1 MSFSKRSLVAMSEAA
16 LIAAGGGLAAWYSPL
31 LGPLAIACVVLLARF
46 RGRIQSFIGAFSFSL
61 LAPLSAF
68 LNPRFA
74 HSHVE
79 LVQLIVATCA
89 IWLCVFFASGAKAD
103 TTAPPKSEGP
113 VHARENIWEIVLRMF
128 PGWMWLARPDGTP
141 EFASLAALSYT
152 GLAAEEALTDAYS
165 RVHPD
170 DKKRRADHWKKLLET
185 GAPGEIE
192 MRIRGADGAYRWFVS
207 RAYPIRD
214 ASGKLERWVSI
225 NWDIDDR
232 KRSEQ
237 QIRDRLTQ
245 LNLMEERF
253 PGFLWKALPDG
264 QVTYI
269 NRYCEDY
276 LGITA
281 EEAAVG
287 WGRLIHPDD
296 RDEVMR
302 RWAIVTSGGQ
312 WHDHVHRLLGKDG
325 QYRWFQSRITAI
337 RDESGGVVALHGLM
351 MDAHDMV
358 STEGSFRQEEKQL
371 RRLVDAMPAMIWR
384 ADSSGRI
391 DRWNRTMIET
401 IGKPWDTSETFDLI
415 SKIDSAQA
423 REVEQRW
430 AKSVRLGI
438 PYEDTYRILGN
449 DGSYHWHLVRA
460 QPLRDDGGNI
470 IGWYGVH
477 TDIDALKKAEAALQK
492 REHELLNI
500 IDTVPSMLWAASP
513 AGEATHISRRLSEY
527 SGWPLEKFLNLGWE
541 EYHHP
546 DDFESTKNDFFRSI
560 QTGES
565 FNSVH
570 RLRRADGEYR
580 WHHVMGEPLR
590 DPEGKI
596 IQWYGLSIDID
607 DRKKA
612 EDHLREIR
620 AKLNKA
626 SRIAMVAELSASI
639 AHELNQ
645 PLTSVLA
652 NAQASK
658 RWLAATPPNLE
669 EVAASI
675 ERVVRDA
682 RSADQRMQNIRA
694 LFRRESFDRKEAS
707 VPEMINEAVR
717 LVQEDANKRAVPIQ
731 CIFDKDLPLVVV
743 DPILIQ
749 EIFINLISNAIEAM
763 ENNPREPQITI
774 KVAVLNDDEM
784 VIEVFD
790 NGPGVDDPEKIFDAF
805 VTTKDHGMGIG
816 LAVSCSIAEAHEG
829 QLSAASDADFGA
841 TFTLKLPIPKS
852 VSAL

>member
-1 MSFSKRSLVAMSEAA
+1 
-16 LIAAGGGLAAWYSPL
+16 
-31 LGPLAIACVVLLARF
+31 
-46 RGRIQSFIGAFSFSL
+46 
-61 LAPLSAF
+61 
-68 LNPRFA
+68 
-74 HSHVE
+74 
-79 LVQLIVATCA
+79 
-89 IWLCVFFASGAKAD
+89 
-103 TTAPPKSEGP
+103 
-113 VHARENIWEIVLRMF
+113 
-128 PGWMWLARPDGTP
+128 
-141 EFASLAALSYT
+141 
-152 GLAAEEALTDAYS
+152 
-165 RVHPD
+165 
-170 DKKRRADHWKKLLET
+170 
-185 GAPGEIE
+185 
-192 MRIRGADGAYRWFVS
+192 
-207 RAYPIRD
+207 
-214 ASGKLERWVSI
+214 
-225 NWDIDDR
+225 
-232 KRSEQ
+232 
-237 QIRDRLTQ
+237 
-245 LNLMEERF
+245 
-253 PGFLWKALPDG
+253 
-264 QVTYI
+264 
-269 NRYCEDY
+269 
-276 LGITA
+276 
-281 EEAAVG
+281 
-287 WGRLIHPDD
+287 
-296 RDEVMR
+296 
-302 RWAIVTSGGQ
+302 
-312 WHDHVHRLLGKDG
+312 
-325 QYRWFQSRITAI
+325 
-337 RDESGGVVALHGLM
+337 
-351 MDAHDMV
+351 
-358 STEGSFRQEEKQL
+358 
-371 RRLVDAMPAMIWR
+371 MPAMIWR
-384 ADSSGRI
+384 ADPSGRI

-477 TDIDALKKAEAALQK
+477 TDIDALKKAEAALQM

-546 DDFESTKNDFFRSI
+546 DDFETTKNDFFRSI
-560 QTGES
+560 QTGAS

-731 CIFDKDLPLVVV
+731 CIFEKDLPLVVV

-749 EIFINLISNAIEAM
+749 EIFLNLISNAIEAM
-763 ENNPREPQITI
+763 EHNPREPQITI
-774 KVAVLNDDEM
+774 KVAVPNDNEM

-790 NGPGVDDPEKIFDAF
+790 NGPGVGDPEKIFDAF
-805 VTTKDHGMGIG
+805 VTTKDQGMGIG
-816 LAVSCSIAEAHEG
+816 LAVSRSIAEAHEG